1 LGTHF
6 ERANIDV
13 GCSNTPG
20 GGNILCSQTGI
31 GGSIT
36 QFHRNTVLLREWD
49 MWYFIAPRM
58 STGINILW
66 YNATNLDNRVGQA
79 GYNLGLCDKVN
90 GGATTNCRS
99 GKGGDWVD
107 VMLNWRYTF

>member
-1 LGTHF
+1 L
-6 ERANIDV
+6 
-13 GCSNTPG
+13 
-20 GGNILCSQTGI
+20 
-31 GGSIT
+31 
-36 QFHRNTVLLREWD
+36 
-49 MWYFIAPRM
+49 WYFIAPRM